1 MLKTIELNNFTIFQ
15 KLKIQFSPGIN
26 IFIGEN
32 GSGKTHILKASYV
45 ACNISKSKEKFS
57 TKLVNV
63 FYPSGKNIKR
73 LINKPSVKSFI
84 RAINNQD
91 FELKFSLDTNKVIG
105 SLKEWNDNPIE
116 TIFISSSDI
125 LPNAPG
131 FRSLY
136 KFREIHF
143 EEHHDDL
150 LCKAFLPPLK
160 NINEQS
166 KKILNNIQKIINGK
180 IIIKNEEF
188 YLKSKNNEI
197 EFSLL
202 NKGFHKI
209 GLLSVLV
216 QNGTLS
222 KGSMLFWDEPENSL
236 SYDSIKKLVNILFE
250 LQELGV
256 QIFISTHNHLFLKE
270 LNIQKTKENN
280 VLFHQLHKNTNEI
293 EIISKD
299 S

>member
-1 MLKTIELNNFTIFQ
+1 MLKTIELNNFTAFQ

-26 IFIGEN
+26 IFVGEN
-32 GSGKTHILKASYV
+32 GSGKTHILKVSYV
-45 ACNISKSKEKFS
+45 VCNISKSKEKFS
-57 TKLVNV
+57 NKLINV

-73 LINKPSVKSFI
+73 LINKSSVNSSI
-84 RAINNQD
+84 RAVNNQD
-91 FELKFSLDTNKVIG
+91 FELKFSLDTNKIIG
-105 SLKEWNDNPIE
+105 SLKECNDNPIE
-116 TIFISSSDI
+116 TIFIPSNDN
-125 LPNAPG
+125 LPNDPG

-136 KFREIHF
+136 RFREIHF
-143 EEHHDDL
+143 EENHDDL

-166 KKILNNIQKIINGK
+166 KKLLHNLQKIINGK

-188 YLKSKNNEI
+188 YLKNKNNEI

-216 QNGTLS
+216 QNGILS

-256 QIFISTHNHLFLKE
+256 QIFISTHNHLFLEE

-280 VLFHQLHKNTNEI
+280 IVFHQLHK
-293 EIISKD
+293 
-299 S
+299 